1 MSSRTS
7 AASYDIFWISL
18 SVKYTYDT
26 CISIIRIHMKYQ
38 NRSQNWNFSYPDHI
52 LVRFRDFREN
62 PDEIRMVGQSASI
75 KPALVSQ
82 GSRLCIPYDP
92 EFFLA
97 FFLACIC
104 LKQLAKN
111 E

>member
-1 MSSRTS
+1 
-7 AASYDIFWISL
+7 
-18 SVKYTYDT
+18 
-26 CISIIRIHMKYQ
+26 MKYQ

-52 LVRFRDFREN
+52 LVRFQDFREN

-75 KPALVSQ
+75 KPALVSRS
-82 GSRLCIPYDP
+82 SRLCIPSDP

-97 FFLACIC
+97 FFLACIS